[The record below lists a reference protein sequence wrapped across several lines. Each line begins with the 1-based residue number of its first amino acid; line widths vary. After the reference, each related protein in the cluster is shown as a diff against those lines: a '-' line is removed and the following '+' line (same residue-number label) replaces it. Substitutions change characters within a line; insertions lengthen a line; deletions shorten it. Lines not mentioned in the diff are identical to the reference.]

1 MEELKAK
8 DALFGLSAYLRG
20 RAEAGS
26 WAENAYLVNVS
37 NRNVARNINKV
48 IKWGFSML
56 NLCSVKRE
64 MTSGSSASIEST
76 LCCVKNLSLRSG
88 GCFYESSRYRSPP

>member
-26 WAENAYLVNVS
+26 WAENAYLINV
-37 NRNVARNINKV
+37 RKQKCR
-48 IKWGFSML
+48 MQH
-56 NLCSVKRE
+56 
-64 MTSGSSASIEST
+64 
-76 LCCVKNLSLRSG
+76 
-88 GCFYESSRYRSPP
+88 